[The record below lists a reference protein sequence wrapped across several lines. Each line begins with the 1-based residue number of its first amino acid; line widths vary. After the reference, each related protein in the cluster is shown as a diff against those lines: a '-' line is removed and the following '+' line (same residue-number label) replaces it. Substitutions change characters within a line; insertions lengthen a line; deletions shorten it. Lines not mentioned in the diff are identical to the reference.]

1 MEALT
6 IILHLNGK
14 EKEFSTPN
22 FITGALFRTAA
33 EITEDLESNDP
44 ERIYTSR
51 QSEFICEVFGNKF
64 TAEEFEQG
72 IDSRL
77 LYRTIYAT
85 ANYVIGNIV
94 EASKIL
100 NPETAEEAEPGE

>member
-6 IILHLNGK
+6 ITLHLNGK
-14 EKEFSTPN
+14 KKKFSTPS
-22 FITGALFRTAA
+22 FITGALFRTAV
-33 EITEDLESNDP
+33 EVTEDFESNDP

-64 TAEEFEQG
+64 TAEEFEKG
-72 IDSRL
+72 IDSRVL
-77 LYRTIYAT
+77 SRTIYAT

-100 NPETAEEAEPGE
+100 NPETVEEAEPGE

>member
-1 MEALT
+1 MEVLT
-6 IILHLNGK
+6 ITLHLNGK
-14 EKEFSTPN
+14 KKKFSTPN
-22 FITGALFRTAA
+22 FITGVLFRTAA

-44 ERIYTSR
+44 ERIYTSK

-64 TAEEFEQG
+64 TAEEFEKG

>member
-6 IILHLNGK
+6 ITLHLNGK
-14 EKEFSTPN
+14 KKKFSTPN

-72 IDSRL
+72 IDSRF